1 MTISAGLVAPIF
13 GFLMMKNLS
22 TIMFASFNKLDVLD
36 ALKWWIIYLVVAAF
50 GIFFAKG
57 LSVTLFAKVGQKI
70 TSKIR

>member
-50 GIFFAKG
+50 GIFIAKG

>member
-22 TIMFASFNKLDVLD
+22 TIMLASFNKLDVLD

>member
-22 TIMFASFNKLDVLD
+22 TIMLASFNKLDVLEV
-36 ALKWWIIYLVVAAF
+36 LKWWIIYLVVAAF